1 MEQIEGLE
9 KELKEAKMKRDQLSL
24 YLETRKKQKI
34 VEPQTGDVWEIT
46 FWSTERTIKIPY

>member
-34 VEPQTGDVWEIT
+34 VEPQTGNVWEIT
-46 FWSTERTIKIPY
+46 FRSTERTIKIPY

>member
-34 VEPQTGDVWEIT
+34 VEPQTGDV
-46 FWSTERTIKIPY
+46 